1 LLSKLFSSSNDI
13 IKNIIPSYE
22 RTLNLFLNPV
32 QILSNIQ
39 LIRNSNIKVNPIKVS
54 IQISSSTNLV
64 RNSNIQVNPIKVS
77 TGKSSKRFSN
87 ITIFKTSESVNRSS
101 EFNKSSSFSISKI
114 EESILKQVKR
124 SSNYIITNINT
135 KTEITMAI
143 GRQLDCVVNKVNMSA
158 YIDTIPNEYEFSES
172 EISNM
177 IYPWIAYYNPYE
189 NIINFFLFIQP
200 PKSIS
205 YKKDYNG
212 TIYEIKINPGG
223 NKVYFGQIDYPNLMI
238 DSNSNK
244 IPDILEGTIEGSLPK
259 LLKYYEMN
267 KT

>member
-1 LLSKLFSSSNDI
+1 MCAHAA
-13 IKNIIPSYE
+13 
-22 RTLNLFLNPV
+22 V
-32 QILSNIQ
+32 
-39 LIRNSNIKVNPIKVS
+39 
-54 IQISSSTNLV
+54 
-64 RNSNIQVNPIKVS
+64 
-77 TGKSSKRFSN
+77 
-87 ITIFKTSESVNRSS
+87 
-101 EFNKSSSFSISKI
+101 
-114 EESILKQVKR
+114 
-124 SSNYIITNINT
+124 
-135 KTEITMAI
+135 
-143 GRQLDCVVNKVNMSA
+143 
-158 YIDTIPNEYEFSES
+158 
-172 EISNM
+172 
-177 IYPWIAYYNPYE
+177 
-189 NIINFFLFIQP
+189 QP